1 MGDSVTRGVLEASN
15 MDRVLEI
22 FAKRQ
27 RRLILFA
34 LQGGATKHKSDFV
47 FRGADNGDDP
57 ELQLIHTHLPKLAE
71 AGYIE
76 WNRETDEVSKGP
88 RYDEIEPLLNLLETH
103 ADELPPNWP

>member
-1 MGDSVTRGVLEASN
+1 MGESVSWGVLGASN
-15 MDRVLEI
+15 MDRVLDM

-34 LQGGATKHKSDFV
+34 LQDGATKHESDFV
-47 FRGADNGDDP
+47 FRGAGSADDP
-57 ELQLIHTHLPKLAE
+57 QLQLIHTHLPKLAE

-76 WNRETDEVSKGP
+76 WHRETGEVSKGP
-88 RYDEIEPLLNLLETH
+88 RYDEIEPLLDLIENH